1 MNTPHT
7 SRTGRFLALLA
18 ISSLLLPAVP
28 AQTQGT
34 TQQGSAQQGSQQ
46 QTPPQQ
52 TTPPPAQNNSN
63 VVNIHQMPPPPPPEA
78 PKGAGKNGIN
88 MNVDLVQIDASITD
102 KNGAAI
108 KGLKK
113 ENFQLQEEGKA
124 QTITALD
131 YYDVERIETAGTT
144 EDATPIT
151 IDLKTANDPE
161 KLRPIVREHRMIV
174 LFFDLTSMA
183 PEDLLRSTD
192 AAMKF
197 LKEQMTP
204 ADLIAI
210 VTFGTQF
217 RINVDFTNQKELLEH
232 SIAAIAN
239 PGKETLLSG
248 LASSASD
255 TVTQDD
261 QSAAT
266 ADDTE
271 FNIFNTDNK
280 LYAVEALSGLL
291 GGIPGKKA
299 VMEFTG
305 GITQTGEENRS
316 AVQAAT
322 DAANKN
328 DVTFYQVDSRGL
340 VTDAADASSGMAT
353 GNSAFSGATVLA
365 QVNSRTASRD
375 TLSTLAQDTGGKMFA
390 DINNFST
397 IFKEVQEDTTG
408 YYLLSYYST
417 NTKRDGRYR
426 GVSVK
431 LVNLPGAKVKHRQ
444 GYYAPKDFG
453 IYNTEDREK
462 QLDDA
467 MASQVAVTELP
478 MALDAGEFH
487 WTNNQIFVPISVK
500 LASSALQFAKTSGKH
515 EAKFDFLYELR
526 DVTTKRVAGSQ
537 RDTMTVP
544 LEASQQAIVYQG
556 GILVGPGHYIL
567 KFLARDNESG
577 RMGTVVQ
584 DLTLY
589 PAQANRLQL
598 SSVLLSS
605 QIADVPKKS
614 DVRKQ
619 SFGDAAKGKDS
630 PLDVNGQRIV
640 PSVTRVFTS
649 DQMLYVFFQAYAPTK
664 TDPNA
669 LRAGLVFFR
678 NGQRFDDTP
687 VVEASEVDAKTHTAS
702 FRISLPLGK
711 LPPGRYTV
719 QTVVVEAGGSQAAF
733 GRNYFALRTKPA
745 TATPT
750 AAPPAP
756 GGASPKP
763 ASR

>member
-1 MNTPHT
+1 MKNTPHT
-7 SRTGRFLALLA
+7 SRIGRFLVLLA
-18 ISSLLLPAVP
+18 ISSLLLPVAP
-28 AQTQGT
+28 AQQQGT
-34 TQQGSAQQGSQQ
+34 TQSGTTQSGAAQGSPKQA
-46 QTPPQQ
+46 PPAQQ
-52 TTPPPAQNNSN
+52 TTPPVQDNNG

-78 PKGAGKNGIN
+78 PKGFGKNGIVK
-88 MNVDLVQIDASITD
+88 NVDLVQIDATITD
-102 KNGAAI
+102 GRGAAI
-108 KGLKK
+108 KGLTMA
-113 ENFQLQEEGKA
+113 NFQLAEEGKA
-124 QTITALD
+124 QQITGVD
-131 YYDVERIETAGTT
+131 YFDVEKIETAGNT
-144 EDATPIT
+144 EDATPVT
-151 IDLKTANDPE
+151 IDLKTSNPE
-161 KLRPIVREHRMIV
+161 ELRPIVRSHRMIV

-204 ADLIAI
+204 ADLIEI

-217 RINVDFTNQKELLEH
+217 RINVAFTNQKPVLEQ
-232 SIAAIAN
+232 SIAQIAN
-239 PGKETLLSG
+239 PGKESLLAALG
-248 LASSASD
+248 SAAGD
-255 TVTQDD
+255 ATTEDN

-280 LYAVEALSGLL
+280 LYAIEALAGML
-291 GGIPGKKA
+291 GEIPGKKA

-328 DVTFYQVDSRGL
+328 DVTFFQVDSRGL
-340 VTDAADASSGMAT
+340 VTDASDASGGIAT

-365 QVNSRTASRD
+365 TVNARNASRD

-397 IFKEVQEDTTG
+397 IFKEVQDDTTG
-408 YYLLSYYST
+408 YYLLSFYST

-426 GVSVK
+426 GVTVK
-431 LVNLPGAKVKHRQ
+431 LVNVPGAHVKARQ

-453 IYNTEDREK
+453 ISNADDREK

-467 MASQVAVTELP
+467 MSSQVAVTELP
-478 MALDAGEFH
+478 MALDAGSFQ
-487 WTNNQIFVPISVK
+487 WSNNQYFVPVSVK
-500 LASSALQFAKTSGKH
+500 LASSALQFAKAGGKH
-515 EAKFDFLYELR
+515 EAKFDFLYELI
-526 DVTTKRVAGSQ
+526 DVASKRVAGTQ

-544 LEASQQAIVYQG
+544 LDNNQQAIVYQG
-556 GILVGPGHYIL
+556 GILVGPGHYTL

-577 RMGTVVQ
+577 RMGTVSQ
-584 DLTLY
+584 DLLLS
-589 PAQANRLQL
+589 PPQPSKLQL
-598 SSVLLSS
+598 SSVMLSS
-605 QIADVPKKS
+605 QISNIPKKS
-614 DVRKQ
+614 DVKKQ
-619 SFGDAAKGKDS
+619 SFGDAAKEKDS

-649 DQMLYVFFQAYAPTK
+649 DQTLYVFFQAYAPAK
-664 TDPNA
+664 TDPNS

-678 NGQRFDDTP
+678 NGQRSDDTP

-702 FRISLPLGK
+702 FRISLPLAK

-719 QTVVVEAGGSQAAF
+719 QTVVVEAGGSFATF
-733 GRNYFALRTKPA
+733 GRNYFALRAKPGA
-745 TATPT
+745 AATPT
-750 AAPPAP
+750 AAAPAAP
-756 GGASPKP
+756 GGV
-763 ASR
+763 R

>member
-1 MNTPHT
+1 
-7 SRTGRFLALLA
+7 
-18 ISSLLLPAVP
+18 
-28 AQTQGT
+28 
-34 TQQGSAQQGSQQ
+34 
-46 QTPPQQ
+46 
-52 TTPPPAQNNSN
+52 
-63 VVNIHQMPPPPPPEA
+63 
-78 PKGAGKNGIN
+78 
-88 MNVDLVQIDASITD
+88 
-102 KNGAAI
+102 
-108 KGLKK
+108 
-113 ENFQLQEEGKA
+113 
-124 QTITALD
+124 
-131 YYDVERIETAGTT
+131 
-144 EDATPIT
+144 
-151 IDLKTANDPE
+151 
-161 KLRPIVREHRMIV
+161 MIV

-197 LKEQMTP
+197 LKTQMTP
-204 ADLIAI
+204 ADLVAI

-217 RINVDFTNQKELLEH
+217 RINVDFTNQKELLQH

-239 PGKETLLSG
+239 PGKESLLAG
-248 LASSASD
+248 LSSSASD
-255 TVTQDD
+255 TVTEDNQ
-261 QSAAT
+261 AAAS

-280 LYAVEALSGLL
+280 LYAVEALAGML

-340 VTDAADASSGMAT
+340 VTDASDASGGIAS
-353 GNSAFSGATVLA
+353 GNSAYSGATVLA
-365 QVNSRTASRD
+365 TANARNASRD
-375 TLSTLAQDTGGKMFA
+375 TLSTLSQDTGGKMFA
-390 DINNFST
+390 DVNNFAT
-397 IFKEVQEDTTG
+397 VFKEVQDETTG

-426 GVSVK
+426 GVTVK
-431 LVNLPGAKVKHRQ
+431 VVNLPGAHIKHRQ

-453 IYNTEDREK
+453 IFNTEDREK

-478 MALDAGEFH
+478 MALDAGSFH
-487 WTNNQIFVPISVK
+487 WANNQIFVPISVK
-500 LASSALQFAKTSGKH
+500 LASSALQFAKAGGKH

-526 DVTTKRVAGSQ
+526 DVTSKRVAGSQ

-544 LEASQQAIVYQG
+544 LDASQQAIVYQG
-556 GILVGPGHYIL
+556 GILVGPGHYTL

-584 DLTLY
+584 DLVLY

-605 QIADVPKKS
+605 QIANIPKKT
-614 DVRKQ
+614 DVKRQ
-619 SFGDAAKGKDS
+619 SFGDAAKEKDS
-630 PLDVNGQRIV
+630 PLDLNGQRIV

-649 DQMLYVFFQAYAPTK
+649 DQMLYVFFQAYAPSK
-664 TDPNA
+664 TDVNA

-702 FRISLPLGK
+702 FRIALPLSK
-711 LPPGRYTV
+711 LPAGRYTV
-719 QTVVVEAGGSQAAF
+719 QTVVVEAGGSLSAF
-733 GRNYFALRTKPA
+733 GRNYFALRPK
-745 TATPT
+745 T
-750 AAPPAP
+750 AAPASAAAPAAP
-756 GGASPKP
+756 GGV
-763 ASR
+763 R

>member
-1 MNTPHT
+1 MNTLHT
-7 SRTGRFLALLA
+7 SKIGRFLALLA
-18 ISSLLLPAVP
+18 ISSLLLPAAP
-28 AQTQGT
+28 AQQQGT
-34 TQQGSAQQGSQQ
+34 TQK
-46 QTPPQQ
+46 QTPPPAQQ
-52 TTPPPAQNNSN
+52 TTPPPAQNDNSN
-63 VVNIHQMPPPPPPEA
+63 VVNIHQTPPPPPPDA
-78 PKGAGKNGIN
+78 PKGFGKNGITQ
-88 MNVDLVQIDASITD
+88 NVDLVQIDATVVD
-102 KNGAAI
+102 KNGAPI

-113 ENFQLQEEGKA
+113 ENFQLTEEGKA
-124 QTITALD
+124 QAITGID
-131 YYDVERIETAGTT
+131 YYDVEKIETAGTT
-144 EDATPIT
+144 EDAEPIT
-151 IDLKTANDPE
+151 IDLKTANNPE
-161 KLRPIVREHRMIV
+161 LLRPIVREHRMMV

-197 LKEQMTP
+197 LKTQMTP
-204 ADLIAI
+204 ADLVAI

-217 RINVDFTNQKELLEH
+217 RINVDFTNQKEVLEH

-255 TVTQDD
+255 TVTEDN
-261 QSAAT
+261 QSAAS

-280 LYAVEALSGLL
+280 LYAVEALAGML

-328 DVTFYQVDSRGL
+328 DVTFFQVDSRGL
-340 VTDAADASSGMAT
+340 VTDASDASGGIAS

-365 QVNSRTASRD
+365 TSNARNASRD

-390 DINNFST
+390 DVNNFAT
-397 IFKEVQEDTTG
+397 IFKEVQDDTTG
-408 YYLLSYYST
+408 YYLLSYYSS
-417 NTKRDGRYR
+417 NNKRDGRYR
-426 GVSVK
+426 AVSVK
-431 LVNLPGAKVKHRQ
+431 LVNSPAAKLVHVRQ

-453 IYNTEDREK
+453 IYNTQDREK

-478 MALDAGEFH
+478 MALDAGSFQ

-500 LASSALQFAKTSGKH
+500 LASSALQFAKAGGKH

-526 DVTTKRVAGSQ
+526 DVTSKRVAGSQ

-544 LEASQQAIVYQG
+544 LDSTQQAIVYQG
-556 GILVGPGHYIL
+556 GILVGPGHYTL

-584 DLTLY
+584 DLMLS
-589 PAQANRLQL
+589 PLRPNQLQL

-605 QIADVPKKS
+605 QIANIPKKT
-614 DVRKQ
+614 DVRRQ
-619 SFGDAAKGKDS
+619 SFGDAAKEKDS

-649 DQMLYVFFQAYAPTK
+649 DQMLYVFFQAYAPSK
-664 TDPNA
+664 TDPNS

-702 FRISLPLGK
+702 FRISLPLSK
-711 LPPGRYTV
+711 LPAGRYTV
-719 QTVVVEAGGSQAAF
+719 QTVVVEAGGSLSAF

-745 TATPT
+745 TATPAA
-750 AAPPAP
+750 AAPAAP
-756 GGASPKP
+756 GGV
-763 ASR
+763 R

>member
-1 MNTPHT
+1 
-7 SRTGRFLALLA
+7 
-18 ISSLLLPAVP
+18 
-28 AQTQGT
+28 
-34 TQQGSAQQGSQQ
+34 
-46 QTPPQQ
+46 
-52 TTPPPAQNNSN
+52 
-63 VVNIHQMPPPPPPEA
+63 MPPPPPPEG

-88 MNVDLVQIDASITD
+88 MNVDLVLIDATVVD
-102 KNGAAI
+102 KNGASI

-113 ENFQLQEEGKA
+113 ENFQLSEEGKG

-131 YYDVERIETAGTT
+131 YYDVERIETAGN
-144 EDATPIT
+144 EADAEPIT

-161 KLRPIVREHRMIV
+161 KLRPIVREHRMMV
-174 LFFDLTSMA
+174 LFFDLTSLA

-197 LKEQMTP
+197 LKTQMTP
-204 ADLIAI
+204 ADLVAI

-217 RINVDFTNQKELLEH
+217 RINVDFTNQKDVLEH

-255 TVTQDD
+255 TVTEDNQ
-261 QSAAT
+261 AAAS

-280 LYAVEALSGLL
+280 LYAVEALAGML
-291 GGIPGKKA
+291 GSIPGKKA

-328 DVTFYQVDSRGL
+328 DVTFFQVDSRGL
-340 VTDAADASSGMAT
+340 VTDAADASGGIAS
-353 GNSAFSGATVLA
+353 GNSAYSGATVLA
-365 QVNSRTASRD
+365 TANARNASRD

-390 DINNFST
+390 DVNNFAT

-408 YYLLSYYST
+408 YYLLSYYSS

-426 GVSVK
+426 AVSVK
-431 LVNLPGAKVKHRQ
+431 LVNAAGGKLVHVRQ
-444 GYYAPKDFG
+444 GYYAPKEYG

-467 MASQVAVTELP
+467 MASQLAVTELP
-478 MALDAGEFH
+478 MALDAGSFH
-487 WTNNQIFVPISVK
+487 WANNQIFVPISVK
-500 LASSALQFAKTSGKH
+500 LASSALQFAKAGGKH

-544 LEASQQAIVYQG
+544 LDASQQAIVYQG
-556 GILVGPGHYIL
+556 GILVGPGHYTL

-584 DLTLY
+584 DLVLN

-605 QIADVPKKS
+605 QIANIPKKT
-614 DVRKQ
+614 DVKKQ
-619 SFGDAAKGKDS
+619 SFGDAAKEKDS

-649 DQMLYVFFQAYAPTK
+649 DQMLYVFFQAYAPSK
-664 TDPNA
+664 TDPNS

-678 NGQRFDDTP
+678 NGQRSDDTP
-687 VVEASEVDAKTHTAS
+687 VVEASEVDARTHTAS
-702 FRISLPLGK
+702 FRIALPLSK
-711 LPPGRYTV
+711 LPAGRYTV
-719 QTVVVEAGGSQAAF
+719 QTVVVEAGGSLSAF
-733 GRNYFALRTKPA
+733 GRNYFALRPKPTTSA
-745 TATPT
+745 PA
-750 AAPPAP
+750 AAPAAP
-756 GGASPKP
+756 GGV
-763 ASR
+763 R

>member
-1 MNTPHT
+1 MNTPRT
-7 SRTGRFLALLA
+7 SRIARFLALLA
-18 ISSLLLPAVP
+18 VSSLLLPAVP
-28 AQTQGT
+28 AQQQGAA
-34 TQQGSAQQGSQQ
+34 QQGSSQQ
-46 QTPPQQ
+46 QTPPA
-52 TTPPPAQNNSN
+52 AQKDSN

-78 PKGAGKNGIN
+78 SKGTGKGTITVP
-88 MNVDLVQIDASITD
+88 VDLVQIDAGIVD
-102 KNGAAI
+102 KNGVAI

-113 ENFQLQEEGKA
+113 ENFQLSEEGKP
-124 QTITALD
+124 QTITAID
-131 YYDVERIETAGTT
+131 YFDVERIETAGTAA
-144 EDATPIT
+144 DAEPIT

-161 KLRPIVREHRMIV
+161 RLRPIVREHRMIV

-197 LKEQMTP
+197 LKTQMTP
-204 ADLIAI
+204 ADLVAI

-217 RINVDFTNQKELLEH
+217 RINVDFTNQKELLEQ

-239 PGKETLLSG
+239 PGKESLLAG
-248 LASSASD
+248 LASSSSD

-280 LYAVEALSGLL
+280 LYAVQALAGLL

-322 DAANKN
+322 NAANKN
-328 DVTFYQVDSRGL
+328 EVTFYQVDSRGL
-340 VTDAADASSGMAT
+340 VTDAADASSGMASGT
-353 GNSAFSGATVLA
+353 SAFSGATVLA
-365 QVNSRTASRD
+365 QVNSRNASRD

-397 IFKEVQEDTTG
+397 IFKEVQDENTG

-426 GVSVK
+426 AVTVK
-431 LVNLPGAKVKHRQ
+431 LVDLPGAKMTFHRQ
-444 GYYAPKDFG
+444 GYYAPKDYG
-453 IYNTEDREK
+453 IFNAEDREK

-467 MASQVAVTELP
+467 MASQMAVTELP
-478 MALDAGEFH
+478 IALDTGEFH
-487 WTNNQIFVPISVK
+487 WTNNQIFVPVSVK
-500 LASSALQFAKTSGKH
+500 LASSALQFARTTGKH

-526 DVTTKRVAGSQ
+526 DVTSKRVAGSQ

-544 LEASQQAIVYQG
+544 LDASQQAIVYQG
-556 GILVGPGHYIL
+556 GILVGPGHYKL
-567 KFLARDNESG
+567 KFLARDNASG
-577 RMGTVVQ
+577 RMGTFEQ
-584 DLTLY
+584 DLVLY
-589 PAQANRLQL
+589 PPQANRLQL

-605 QIADVPKKS
+605 QIADIPKKT

-619 SFGDAAKGKDS
+619 SFGDSAKTKDS
-630 PLDVNGQRIV
+630 PLDLNGQRIV
-640 PSVTRVFTS
+640 PSVTRVFTT
-649 DQMLYVFFQAYAPTK
+649 DQMLYVFFQAYAPSK
-664 TDPNA
+664 TDVNA

-702 FRISLPLGK
+702 FRISLPLSK
-711 LPPGRYTV
+711 LPAGRYTV

-745 TATPT
+745 
-750 AAPPAP
+750 AAPTTSPAAP
-756 GGASPKP
+756 GG
-763 ASR
+763 R

>member
-1 MNTPHT
+1 
-7 SRTGRFLALLA
+7 
-18 ISSLLLPAVP
+18 
-28 AQTQGT
+28 
-34 TQQGSAQQGSQQ
+34 
-46 QTPPQQ
+46 
-52 TTPPPAQNNSN
+52 
-63 VVNIHQMPPPPPPEA
+63 
-78 PKGAGKNGIN
+78 

-365 QVNSRTASRD
+365 QVNSRNA
-375 TLSTLAQDTGGKMFA
+375 
-390 DINNFST
+390 
-397 IFKEVQEDTTG
+397 G
-408 YYLLSYYST
+408 YRRQ
-417 NTKRDGRYR
+417 NVCRY
-426 GVSVK
+426 K
-431 LVNLPGAKVKHRQ
+431 
-444 GYYAPKDFG
+444 
-453 IYNTEDREK
+453 
-462 QLDDA
+462 
-467 MASQVAVTELP
+467 
-478 MALDAGEFH
+478 
-487 WTNNQIFVPISVK
+487 
-500 LASSALQFAKTSGKH
+500 
-515 EAKFDFLYELR
+515 
-526 DVTTKRVAGSQ
+526 
-537 RDTMTVP
+537 
-544 LEASQQAIVYQG
+544 
-556 GILVGPGHYIL
+556 
-567 KFLARDNESG
+567 
-577 RMGTVVQ
+577 
-584 DLTLY
+584 
-589 PAQANRLQL
+589 
-598 SSVLLSS
+598 
-605 QIADVPKKS
+605 
-614 DVRKQ
+614 
-619 SFGDAAKGKDS
+619 
-630 PLDVNGQRIV
+630 
-640 PSVTRVFTS
+640 
-649 DQMLYVFFQAYAPTK
+649 
-664 TDPNA
+664 
-669 LRAGLVFFR
+669 
-678 NGQRFDDTP
+678 
-687 VVEASEVDAKTHTAS
+687 
-702 FRISLPLGK
+702 
-711 LPPGRYTV
+711 
-719 QTVVVEAGGSQAAF
+719 
-733 GRNYFALRTKPA
+733 
-745 TATPT
+745 
-750 AAPPAP
+750 
-756 GGASPKP
+756 
-763 ASR
+763 